1 MAFNHIHFDDNLP
14 YGRLLRSAL
23 RTNEDADDKLA
34 DIVALFA
41 SMIDGDGSSDTHYT
55 EVTSRFAFTSNAQA
69 HLAYNELT
77 SAYSKSSGNGSVTN
91 VRAARDQMFAYLR
104 G

>member
-14 YGRLLRSAL
+14 YGRILRAAL

-34 DIVALFA
+34 DVISLFE
-41 SMIDGDGSSDTHYT
+41 SMIDGDGSADAHYT
-55 EVTSRFAFTSNAQA
+55 EITSRFAFTSNAQA
-69 HLAYNELT
+69 HAAFNELS
-77 SAYSKSSGNGSVTN
+77 SAYSKTSGNGSVSN